1 MITFVF
7 KRPNQN
13 DMKRV
18 TTIVLMLCLI
28 LSGAWSH
35 AKGEAR
41 TEKENKEGIPI
52 EVKEVASLSGL
63 DKSNAI
69 LSFIDGHVL
78 TVVFLENLGQVSI
91 EISRVPTGETQIQ
104 STHTPDGVEFYIFS
118 TGNFIVTFTLPNG
131 DEYYGEFSVT
141 D

>member
-1 MITFVF
+1 MQKLHELKCFVLLVGF
-7 KRPNQN
+7 
-13 DMKRV
+13 
-18 TTIVLMLCLI
+18 LMPACWCGANNLLNADGY
-28 LSGAWSH
+28 SGIIIKES
-35 AKGEAR
+35 R
-41 TEKENKEGIPI
+41 THGNPKSSSIQ
-52 EVKEVASLSGL
+52 AS
-63 DKSNAI
+63 
-69 LSFIDGHVL
+69 IDGHVL

>member
-1 MITFVF
+1 MQNKKLTLLLLWLGLLTPITWC
-7 KRPNQN
+7 
-13 DMKRV
+13 DASGIISSDGYSH
-18 TTIVLMLCLI
+18 IVI
-28 LSGAWSH
+28 KESEVHSEP
-35 AKGEAR
+35 KGSS
-41 TEKENKEGIPI
+41 IQ
-52 EVKEVASLSGL
+52 AS
-63 DKSNAI
+63 
-69 LSFIDGHVL
+69 IDGHVL

>member
-1 MITFVF
+1 MRF
-7 KRPNQN
+7 KKI
-13 DMKRV
+13 KRFIQLFSFLLL
-18 TTIVLMLCLI
+18 TTWCYA
-28 LSGAWSH
+28 SGIDLNNGHS
-35 AKGEAR
+35 
-41 TEKENKEGIPI
+41 NIQ
-52 EVKEVASLSGL
+52 VKEKNVQGVPRSSSIQAS
-63 DKSNAI
+63 
-69 LSFIDGHVL
+69 IDGHVL